1 MRKRQKEEKQQFYVV
16 LNQNGEVFSGLLG
29 GYPNWSVDWSEAKPL
44 GYTNTSMLKMYDSK
58 IELIKEE
65 EF

>member
-1 MRKRQKEEKQQFYVV
+1 MIKRQKEEKQQFYVV

-29 GYPNWSVDWSEAKPL
+29 GYPNWSFNWDEAKPL
-44 GYTNTSMLKMYDSK
+44 GYTNTSILKRYDSK

>member
-1 MRKRQKEEKQQFYVV
+1 MIKKQKEKKQQFYIV

-29 GYPNWSVDWSEAKPL
+29 GYPNWSLNWDEAKSL
-44 GYTNTSMLKMYDSK
+44 GYTNTSILRRYDSK